1 MGDEQRLRQVLI
13 NLLGNAVKF
22 TDTGEVGLHITVV
35 SQNQDAARIRF
46 EVCDTGL
53 GIDEHQLRAI
63 FEPFEQV
70 GDKRLRTSGT
80 GLGLSISRSE
90 EHTSELQSLKR
101 ISYAVFCLK
110 KKNIT

>member
-35 SQNQDAARIRF
+35 SQTKDAARIRF

-63 FEPFEQV
+63 FAPFEQV

-80 GLGLSISRSE
+80 GLRLSISRQ
-90 EHTSELQSLKR
+90 LIGLM
-101 ISYAVFCLK
+101 
-110 KKNIT
+110 KKNVTAQV